1 MRILVLLDTQ
11 KRWKQ
16 NTKNVHN
23 STKGPLWRSSAVA
36 LPWLCRKRTGTLT
49 TVS

>member
-23 STKGPLWRSSAVA
+23 STKGALCRASAVPLACLWRASAVNGRV
-36 LPWLCRKRTGTLT
+36 L
-49 TVS
+49 

>member
-23 STKGPLWRSSAVA
+23 STKGALCTGYGGALAELCRASAVNGRV
-36 LPWLCRKRTGTLT
+36 L
-49 TVS
+49 

>member
-23 STKGPLWRSSAVA
+23 STKDP
-36 LPWLCRKRTGTLT
+36 LCRGSAGALAQTSG
-49 TVS
+49 